1 MTRGID
7 RDPMRSH
14 GPGVSED
21 MSGNARVRVGVAST
35 AVATASGAA
44 VREDLEARLGAFCE
58 ALSGALDLD
67 VEPHAAPDYPSLLE
81 AMNAGRVDVAWLP
94 PVLALRAAS
103 AGRALPIALPVR
115 GGVSSFH
122 SALFA
127 RAGTPLRRPEDLQG
141 VRAAWVDRN
150 SASGYLVIRASLR
163 AQGVEPV
170 EAFAEERFT
179 GSHEGV
185 VEAVLSGQSDVGA
198 TFMHHSE
205 GSGVWRAGWG
215 DANTHVIARV
225 GPIPADVIAAGIH
238 MPVAR
243 IRAVQSALTE
253 EGNPAL
259 AEAAGALLEADSF
272 VKAESAHLS
281 PLEELLDFLEDNAY
295 RFASQFPPSG

>member
-1 MTRGID
+1 MQET
-7 RDPMRSH
+7 
-14 GPGVSED
+14 
-21 MSGNARVRVGVAST
+21 SGKVRVGVASMAAGT
-35 AVATASGAA
+35 ATGSQPRG
-44 VREDLEARLGAFCE
+44 DLDARLQAFCA
-58 ALSGALDLD
+58 ALSVALGME
-67 VEPHAAPDYPSLLE
+67 VEPHAAADYPSLLD

-127 RAGTPLRRPEDLQG
+127 KAGTPLRRPADLRG

-163 AQGVEPV
+163 AQGVEPMD
-170 EAFAEERFT
+170 AFAEERFT
-179 GSHEGV
+179 GSHEAV
-185 VEAVLSGQSDVGA
+185 VQAVLSGQSDVGA
-198 TFMHHSE
+198 TYMHHTE

-215 DANTHVIARV
+215 DESVHVIARV

-253 EGNPAL
+253 EGHPEL
-259 AEAAGALLEADSF
+259 TEAARELLEADSF
-272 VKAESAHLS
+272 MKAESAHLS
-281 PLEELLDFLEDNAY
+281 PLEKLLDFLEDNAH
-295 RFASQFPPSG
+295 RFGSQFPPPN